1 MTFLSM
7 GEVDRP
13 CGACPRREVTF
24 FVELS
29 IVGEIALRHHAE
41 YAATMDDDCAV
52 VQSVAAAQ
60 RSTDHDHGKHIGG
73 GLAQGFDGFKGGIE
87 YSVLQEEIVDLV
99 TSEAQFGE
107 HGDGHRFG
115 GKFGDCVHDL
125 GDIGG
130 RIGDVHGGGAGGD
143 ASEPLVVA
151 GVEIAVHSA
160 SLADRGQPCR
170 GTTWLRRVVKLIA
183 RLYGR

>member
-24 FVELS
+24 FVELP

-73 GLAQGFDGFKGGIE
+73 GLAQGFDGFKGQ
-87 YSVLQEEIVDLV
+87 VM
-99 TSEAQFGE
+99 
-107 HGDGHRFG
+107 
-115 GKFGDCVHDL
+115 
-125 GDIGG
+125 
-130 RIGDVHGGGAGGD
+130 
-143 ASEPLVVA
+143 
-151 GVEIAVHSA
+151 HSA
-160 SLADRGQPCR
+160 QWEADENGWQE
-170 GTTWLRRVVKLIA
+170 TVKDWDDKRVAVIGVVSNVK
-183 RLYGR
+183 

>member
-1 MTFLSM
+1 MSR

-13 CGACPRREVTF
+13 CGAYPRREVTF
-24 FVELS
+24 FVELP

-41 YAATMDDDCAV
+41 HAATMDNDGAV
-52 VQSVAAAQ
+52 VQPVTAAQ

-73 GLAQGFDGFKGGIE
+73 DLTQGFDGVKDGIK
-87 YSVLQEEIVDLV
+87 YSVLQEEIVDLI
-99 TSEAQFGE
+99 TSEAQLGE

-115 GKFGDCVHDL
+115 GKLGDCAHDL

-151 GVEIAVHSA
+151 GVEIAVHPA
-160 SLADRGQPCR
+160 SLAERDQPCR
-170 GTTWLRRVVKLIA
+170 WRTTWLRRVVKLIA